1 MDERDQK
8 RKAALDHD
16 EVQVKVVV
24 DILPVKHPRL
34 DAEAT
39 VTSSTVDST
48 CSTVAVV
55 SFCQECVYLMDV
67 SFDVCFDGV

>member
-8 RKAALDHD
+8 RKAALDQD

-34 DAEAT
+34 DAGAT
-39 VTSSTVDST
+39 VASSTVDST
-48 CSTVAVV
+48 CSTVAV